1 MAYLA
6 LYSEMCE
13 VWFLFIYLFISCLQ
27 SLAVRLAIK
36 GLQVKQDSGFSTIL
50 ISFYIKIFGSPYFK
64 RKLQHFH

>member
-13 VWFLFIYLFISCLQ
+13 VWFLFISCLQ